1 MIYFSDIFNVNE
13 DELED
18 YGAFNIS
25 LVNDLPLF
33 VDPFLLY
40 ASDKE
45 DYKRLHEG
53 IIQYLSFLKEKASEG
68 ELTDGKIS
76 RWYRFPEVKQVWF
89 GYSQTGNSG
98 AGLGKDFAMAMS
110 NAIIGVFKDLNN
122 EKITKSSHLEKLG
135 LFKGGVGRDNIS
147 DFTCNLIKGYLL
159 DYTQS
164 FAISRIDQT
173 MLQRVMVDK
182 AYFNYEK
189 ETWMSKEYIL
199 PFYNGDYVLL
209 TPKDILTK
217 DETWISFPDLKKD
230 ILTIVST
237 VPNVEIRDR
246 LNDLYL
252 KSLPSNPKDRD
263 KTYATQKLIEAY
275 PEIVDYY
282 IKAKEE
288 NADKAIENS
297 KKVVADTNTVFV
309 DNIKAFAH
317 ILRANGF
324 YHISEQRTLEAARQR
339 LLFLKDM
346 IENKDV
352 YKLFYHDNKQIGSEK
367 TLQLIFKLTWYQTD
381 LDVNSEVNNGRG
393 PVDYKVSRG
402 KHDST
407 LVEFKL
413 AKNSKLRQNLVN
425 QLNVYLDANNTKHG
439 LTAIMYFTA
448 KEQKRL
454 FDLLKELELENN
466 PNVITINAID
476 DKLSA
481 SNVK

>member
-13 DELED
+13 DDLED

-40 ASDKE
+40 ASEKE

-53 IIQYLSFLKEKASEG
+53 IIRYLSFLKEKASEG
-68 ELTDGKIS
+68 ILTDGKIS

-89 GYSQTGNSG
+89 GYSQTGNGG
-98 AGLGKDFAMAMS
+98 AGLGRDFAIAMS
-110 NAIIGVFKDLNN
+110 SAIIGVFKDLNN
-122 EKITKSSHLEKLG
+122 EKITRSSHLEKLG

-159 DYTQS
+159 EYTQT
-164 FAISRIDQT
+164 FALNHIDESY
-173 MLQRVMVDK
+173 LQKIPVDK
-182 AYFNYEK
+182 AYFDYEK
-189 ETWMSKEYIL
+189 ETWMPKGFTL
-199 PFYNGDYVLL
+199 PYHNGDYVLL

-217 DETWISFPDLKKD
+217 DDTWISFPDLKKD
-230 ILTIVST
+230 ILSIVNT
-237 VPNVEIRDR
+237 VPNIEIRDR
-246 LNDLYL
+246 LNDIYL
-252 KSLPSNPKDRD
+252 KSLPSTPKDKDR
-263 KTYATQKLIEAY
+263 TYATQRLIEEF

-288 NADKAIENS
+288 DADKAIENS
-297 KKVVADTNTVFV
+297 KKVVSDTNTVFV
-309 DNIKAFAH
+309 ENIKVLGEM
-317 ILRANGF
+317 LRTYGF
-324 YHISEQRTLEAARQR
+324 YHISEQQTLEATRQR
-339 LLFLKDM
+339 LLFLKDV
-346 IENKDV
+346 IENKDG
-352 YKLFYHDNKQIGSEK
+352 YRLFYHDNKQVGSER
-367 TLQLIFKLTWYQTD
+367 TLQLIFKLTWFQTD

-413 AKNSKLRQNLVN
+413 AKNSKLRQNLQN
-425 QLNVYLDANNTKHG
+425 QLDIYKDANNTKHG

-448 KEQKRL
+448 KEQKKL
-454 FDLLKELELENN
+454 FDILKELNLYNN
-466 PNVITINAID
+466 PNIITINAID